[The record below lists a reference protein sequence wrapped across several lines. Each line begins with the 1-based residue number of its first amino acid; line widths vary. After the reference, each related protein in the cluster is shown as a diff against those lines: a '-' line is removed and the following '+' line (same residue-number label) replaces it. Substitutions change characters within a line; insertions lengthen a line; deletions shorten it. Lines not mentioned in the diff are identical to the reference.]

1 MVLNYMSDTTMH
13 NREYTD
19 NKNYSVGII
28 GCGWLG
34 KALAVNLIEQGISLL
49 ATSGQQCN
57 VERLQEQGITA
68 QQLLLPANSKQ
79 LSQHDVFAQQCLV
92 IAITPQFKK
101 GKADYGIKVAQL
113 VDAATQRGVVQQV
126 ILLSSTA
133 VYQGLEGSVDESTSL
148 NIVEENSMEK
158 TKVLQ
163 LAEQAVLNFHQKSNV
178 LRLAGL
184 VGPERHPGKFLLA
197 KKTLKNS
204 SAPVNLIHQQDA
216 VGLILSLL
224 SPSSPSGIFNGVSD
238 THVAKSLYYQTAAKS
253 LGLELPIFGD
263 DDTLDSTRVVKGDK
277 AKQQLDYE
285 FAYSDLLA
293 WL

>member
-1 MVLNYMSDTTMH
+1 M
-13 NREYTD
+13 
-19 NKNYSVGII
+19 
-28 GCGWLG
+28 
-34 KALAVNLIEQGISLL
+34 
-49 ATSGQQCN
+49 
-57 VERLQEQGITA
+57 
-68 QQLLLPANSKQ
+68 
-79 LSQHDVFAQQCLV
+79 
-92 IAITPQFKK
+92 
-101 GKADYGIKVAQL
+101 AQL

-224 SPSSPSGIFNGVSD
+224 SPSSPSGLFNGVSD

-277 AKQQLDYE
+277 ARQQLDYE